1 MTNTMGI
8 INVFKWVF
16 EQIYVFN
23 RWIFPVYDGVVSRVC
38 FLAYLLI
45 FSNYYALSFLID
57 TGAYLEII
65 MCSLFILFVASI
77 VSIEYFVRLE
87 YFKKLDEQVP
97 QRKRGAILFVFS
109 WVIISLGLWAFVPK
123 NL

>member
-1 MTNTMGI
+1 MTENMGI
-8 INVFKWVF
+8 FNVFKWVF
-16 EQIYVFN
+16 EQIYIFI
-23 RWIFPVYDGVVSRVC
+23 RWIFPLYDGVVSRVC

-45 FSNYYALSFLID
+45 FSNFYALSFLID
-57 TGAYLEII
+57 IGAYLGII

-77 VSIEYFVRLE
+77 VSIEYFARLE

-97 QRKRGAILFVFS
+97 RRKRGAMLFVLS
-109 WVIISLGLWAFVPK
+109 WFIISVGLWAFVPK